1 MAGPPSGSGPSVL
14 AAGSGRP
21 LTERVDDW
29 PAAAPTRPAE
39 LDIGLAARAVA
50 VHCAVAWPDG
60 LRCLNC
66 GFAHPCPTRSW
77 GLRVLEAAGWSQAKI
92 AALDHRSGPWS

>member
-1 MAGPPSGSGPSVL
+1 L

-21 LTERVDDW
+21 LTGRVDDW
-29 PAAAPTRPAE
+29 PAAEPTGPTD
-39 LDIGLAARAVA
+39 LDVGLAARAVA

-66 GFAHPCPTRSW
+66 GYAHPCATHWW
-77 GLRVLEAAGWSQAKI
+77 GLWVLKAAGWSRVQI
-92 AALDHRSGPWS
+92 MALDHRSGPWS